1 MRVNRTQPTCL
12 SLLFQVLLYCTCSWC
27 VFWFVTTL
35 SLLIFKG
42 ATLYFPPTALF
53 MEIISVFLLLV
64 LGIST
69 LALGKRGNLLEEVGS
84 TSLTVF
90 LLLVGIG
97 GAVYYMWLQTYVMML
112 DFIVSL
118 VMLVLD
124 TLTALC
130 GACTAFGLFR
140 SRRSKWNGILL
151 VGKAPPI
158 AVVVDIKHGKGD

>member
-1 MRVNRTQPTCL
+1 
-12 SLLFQVLLYCTCSWC
+12 
-27 VFWFVTTL
+27 
-35 SLLIFKG
+35 
-42 ATLYFPPTALF
+42 